1 MQTLATRLHV
11 HATVLQDQ
19 IKALVRDIGC
29 LRYWGG
35 NPTASIAR
43 PRLIEDV
50 LMCFERKKEL
60 MPIEENAQEYLG
72 YDSLSNLFT
81 STGIWGRLIWY
92 TIRCKCAKAM
102 AHAYGTIYSPPT
114 TRE

>member
-1 MQTLATRLHV
+1 MTLGLTETELQQKNSDHVRVTDDLQFGRNKGNGLQMRTLATRLHV
-11 HATVLQDQ
+11 HATVLQNQ

-50 LMCFERKKEL
+50 LMCFERK
-60 MPIEENAQEYLG
+60 
-72 YDSLSNLFT
+72 S
-81 STGIWGRLIWY
+81 
-92 TIRCKCAKAM
+92 
-102 AHAYGTIYSPPT
+102 
-114 TRE
+114 